1 MLSLRKSLKLWLR
14 TQCQMTDSCTHGLL
28 VLATPDKQHQIL
40 AKWPEAAAVDAAI
53 NDVETNHALA
63 QVLAKQRLHI
73 AQLDN
78 QQTLLAQPIMFA
90 NKHWGSI
97 VLYLKNNDKK
107 KTQASLLLLQRGLAW
122 LQFILHQQ
130 HDIDESEPEP
140 QSIRNIIVADN
151 NNSQA
156 TQLLTLLSTLLKENS
171 SAETAISLVNI
182 LASQLR
188 AVRVS
193 LGFQTSQGIK
203 LTAVSF
209 SANFDPRT
217 AAMQI
222 IIDAMDEAADQRL
235 DIHYFS
241 TTDKSI
247 QTSPKNNSQGTIE
260 RCHEQLVQLQK
271 LSSLHT
277 FLLRK
282 DDQIIGAITVEEG
295 TQNKFTPEQYQ
306 FIDLAMPAMSDLLAL
321 KNKNS
326 LSITQN
332 LKTFLLQK
340 LGSWFGANQLRGK
353 ILGALALIFFCVLFF
368 PANYWITNDASLQSI
383 NKHLLVAPQEGY
395 LSVIK
400 ARPGDAVKRGDLL
413 AQLNDDAL
421 RLERRK
427 IASQIL
433 QSQQEY
439 DNALA
444 NANRALAAIANEKVD
459 QANIQLRLIEQQ
471 ITRTQLI
478 APTDGIII
486 SDDISQSLGA
496 PVKQGQILFEIAAA
510 QGYLVQLFVDE
521 RDIAALEVG
530 QTGHIKLTSLP
541 ADVFEFTLKTIT
553 PISEVRNGRNFFR
566 VEASLESESP
576 ILRPG
581 MTGPGK
587 ILAGRHLLGWI
598 WFHDIWYWLR
608 LKLWW

>member
-14 TQCQMTDSCTHGLL
+14 TQCQVTDSCSDGLL
-28 VLATPDKQHQIL
+28 VRATADKQHQLI
-40 AKWPEAAAVDAAI
+40 AKWS
-53 NDVETNHALA
+53 ETAEIDETLIDEDIKQALA

-73 AQLDN
+73 ALLGDQH
-78 QQTLLAQPIMFA
+78 TLLAQPIMFA
-90 NKHWGSI
+90 NKYWGSI
-97 VLYLKNNDKK
+97 VLRLKKNDKK
-107 KTQASLLLLQRGLAW
+107 TTQVNLMLLQRGLAW

-130 HDIDESEPEP
+130 SDVDEVGLEPELP
-140 QSIRNIIVADN
+140 VTFANTN

-156 TQLLTLLSTLLKENS
+156 ISLLNLLNVLLKENLV
-171 SAETAISLVNI
+171 AETAISLVNI
-182 LASQLR
+182 LAAQLQ

-193 LGFQTSQGIK
+193 LGLQTPQGIK

-217 AAMQI
+217 AAMQMI
-222 IIDAMDEAADQRL
+222 VEAMDEAADQRM
-235 DIHYFS
+235 DIHHFAS
-241 TTDKSI
+241 THKPVHP
-247 QTSPKNNSQGTIE
+247 SPTNNAQTIE
-260 RCHEQLVQLQK
+260 RCHEHLLQLQQ
-271 LSSLHT
+271 LTSLHT

-282 DDQIIGAITVEEG
+282 DDRIIGVIVIEEG
-295 TQNKFTPEQYQ
+295 VQNQFTPEQYQ
-306 FIDLAMPAMSDLLAL
+306 FIDLALPAISDLFAL
-321 KNKNS
+321 KCKNS
-326 LSITQN
+326 ASITQN
-332 LKTFLLQK
+332 IKDLFLQRLS
-340 LGSWFGANQLRGK
+340 LWFGAKQLRGK
-353 ILGALALIFFCVLFF
+353 IFGAIVFVFLCVLFF
-368 PANYWITNDASLQSI
+368 PANYWITNDANLQSI
-383 NKHLLVAPQEGY
+383 DKYLLVAPQEGY
-395 LSVIK
+395 LTLIK

-413 AQLNDDAL
+413 AQLNDDDL

-433 QSQQEY
+433 QSQQEF

-444 NANRALAAIANEKVD
+444 NANRGLAAIANEKVD

-471 ITRTQLI
+471 VARAQLI
-478 APTDGIII
+478 APADGIVI
-486 SDDISQSLGA
+486 SDDISKSLGA
-496 PVKQGQILFEIAAA
+496 PVKQGQILFEIAAG

-541 ADVFEFTLKTIT
+541 AEVFAFTLKTIT

-566 VEASLESESP
+566 VEANLHSDST

-598 WFHDIWYWLR
+598 WFHDIWHWLR